1 MLENL
6 VTKLATRLVGYKT
19 RLLSS
24 KLSKLEMGLSSNGL
38 ATLLATN
45 ISSLFQN
52 CAGEYLQH
60 SALRKEIILK
70 AF

>member
-1 MLENL
+1 MSWNL
-6 VTKLATRLVGYKT
+6 VTELATRLVGYKA

-24 KLSKLEMGLSSNGL
+24 KLSKLQPSSGL
-38 ATLLATN
+38 ATLLATK

-52 CAGEYLQH
+52 CASEYVQH
-60 SALRKEIILK
+60 SALRQEIILK